1 MISLVVNVD
10 EDVEASASVTS
21 TDSLPGR
28 PPQLLLLPV
37 TDDTFP
43 ESNERPT
50 PPPKPPKS
58 PPLLLLLL
66 PLGPFTDTKVEEE
79 EEEEE

>member
-50 PPPKPPKS
+50 PPP
-58 PPLLLLLL
+58 LLLLLL
-66 PLGPFTDTKVEEE
+66 PLGPFTDTTVEEGEEE
-79 EEEEE
+79 EE